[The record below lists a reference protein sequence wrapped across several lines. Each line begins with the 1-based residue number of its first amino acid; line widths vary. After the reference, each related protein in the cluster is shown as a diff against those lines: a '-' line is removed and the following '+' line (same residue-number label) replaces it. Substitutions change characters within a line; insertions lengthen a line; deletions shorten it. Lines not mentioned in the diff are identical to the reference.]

1 MRFDD
6 LYIAGAAA
14 HLEGRST
21 VAEALRDG
29 RCDERTATRTGIV
42 SVAVSTG
49 ASAPELAVGAAR
61 QVLERTGTHPTDI
74 DLLLHATV
82 QHQGHDLWAPAS
94 YIQRYAVGNR
104 CPAIEIKQLSNG
116 GMAALELASGYLA
129 GASGRTAALLTT
141 GDVFCEPGFD
151 RWRSDPGTV
160 YGDAG
165 TALVLGR
172 SRTGFARLRSL
183 VTVSDA
189 DLEQMHRGR
198 DPFSRVPFEMRQPI
212 DLGLLQRT
220 FIEDTGRSYSVA
232 RITAGQ
238 DETLKRTLAEA
249 DCTLSDVS
257 WFVLPNFGRG
267 RLNSTFLRRWNIPE
281 ERTTWPWGRS
291 VGHLGAGDQFAGL
304 AFLAE
309 SGRTRAGELGLLYGV
324 GAGFSWSCAV
334 VEFTGAA
341 PEAESAG
348 APSYG

>member
-6 LYIAGAAA
+6 LYIAGAAV
-14 HLEGRST
+14 HLEDRDT
-21 VAEALRDG
+21 VEEALRDG
-29 RCDERTATRTGIV
+29 RCDERTAIRSGIA
-42 SVAVSTG
+42 SVAVSAG

-61 QVLERTGTHPTDI
+61 QVLERTDTHPTDI
-74 DLLLHATV
+74 DLVLHATV

-116 GMAALELASGYLA
+116 GMAALELASGYLV
-129 GASGRTAALLTT
+129 GARGRTAALLTT
-141 GDVFCEPGFD
+141 GDVFGKPGFD

-172 SRTGFARLRSL
+172 GHPGFARLCSL

-198 DPFSRVPFEMRQPI
+198 DPFSSAPFAVRQPI
-212 DLGLLQRT
+212 DLGLLQRA

-238 DETLKRTLAEA
+238 DEALKRALAEA
-249 DCTLSDVS
+249 DRTLADIS

-267 RLNSTFLRRWNIPE
+267 RLNSAFLRRWSIPE
-281 ERTTWPWGRS
+281 ERTTWQWGRS

-309 SGRTRAGELGLLYGV
+309 SGRARAGEPGLLFGV
-324 GAGFSWSCAV
+324 GAGFTWSCAV
-334 VEFTGAA
+334 VEFTGT
-341 PEAESAG
+341 PPGGAG
-348 APSYG
+348 A

>member
-6 LYIAGAAA
+6 LYIAGAAV
-14 HLEGRST
+14 HLEGRTT
-21 VAEALRDG
+21 VAQALRDG
-29 RCDERTATRTGIV
+29 RCDERTAARSGIA

-61 QVLERTGTHPTDI
+61 QVLERTDTHPTDI
-74 DLLLHATV
+74 DLVLHATV

-94 YIQRYAVGNR
+94 YIQRYALGNR
-104 CPAIEIKQLSNG
+104 CPAIEIRQLSNG
-116 GMAALELASGYLA
+116 GMAALELASGYLT
-129 GASGRTAALLTT
+129 GAPGRTAGLLTT
-141 GDVFCEPGFD
+141 GDVFGAPGFD

-172 SRTGFARLRSL
+172 GRTGFARLRSL
-183 VTVSDA
+183 VTVSEA

-198 DPFSRVPFEMRQPI
+198 DPFSPVPFAVRQPI
-212 DLGLLQRT
+212 DLGLLQRA

-238 DETLKRTLAEA
+238 DETLKRALAEA
-249 DCTLSDVS
+249 DCTLADLS

-267 RLNSTFLRRWNIPE
+267 RLNSTFLRRWSIPE
-281 ERTTWPWGRS
+281 ERTTWRWGRS

-309 SGRTRAGELGLLYGV
+309 SGRVRAGELGLLFGV
-324 GAGFSWSCAV
+324 GAGFTWSCAI
-334 VEFTGAA
+334 VEFTGAG
-341 PEAESAG
+341 AG
-348 APSYG
+348 AGGPESG

>member
-6 LYIAGAAA
+6 LYIAGAAVR
-14 HLEGRST
+14 LEGRSS
-21 VAEALRDG
+21 VEEALRDG
-29 RCDERTATRTGIV
+29 LCDERAASRSGIV
-42 SVAVSTG
+42 SVAVSAS

-61 QVLERTGTHPTDI
+61 EVLERTATPCTDV
-74 DLLLHATV
+74 DLVLHATV

-94 YIQRYAVGNR
+94 YIQRYALGNR

-116 GMAALELASGYLA
+116 GMAALELASGYLL
-129 GASGRTAALLTT
+129 GTPGRTAALLTT
-141 GDVFCEPGFD
+141 GDVFGGPGFD

-172 SRTGFARLRSL
+172 GHTGLARLRSL

-198 DPFSRVPFEMRQPI
+198 DPFSRVPFAVRRPI

-238 DETLKRTLAEA
+238 DETLKRALAEA
-249 DCTLSDVS
+249 DCTLADIA
-257 WFVLPNFGRG
+257 WFVLPHFGRG

-281 ERTTWPWGRS
+281 ERTTWRWGRS

-309 SGRTRAGELGLLYGV
+309 SGLPRAGALGLLFGV
-324 GAGFSWSCAV
+324 GAGFTWSCAV
-334 VEFTGAA
+334 VEFTGAG
-341 PEAESAG
+341 PRTAG
-348 APSYG
+348 V

>member
-1 MRFDD
+1 MRFED
-6 LYIAGAAA
+6 LHIAGAAL
-14 HLEGRST
+14 HVEDTCS
-21 VAEALRDG
+21 VDQALREG
-29 RCDERTATRTGIV
+29 LCDERTAARSAV
-42 SVAVSTG
+42 ESVAVSAG
-49 ASAPELAVGAAR
+49 GSAPELAVTAGR
-61 QVLERTGTHPTDI
+61 QVLERTGTPATDI

-82 QHQGHDLWAPAS
+82 QYQGHDLWAPAS

-104 CPAIEIKQLSNG
+104 CPAVEIKQLSNG
-116 GMAALELASGYLA
+116 GMAALELAAGYLS
-129 GASGRTAALLTT
+129 GAPGRKGALLTT
-141 GDVFCEPGFD
+141 GDVFGEPGFA

-165 TALVLGR
+165 TALVLTRG
-172 SRTGFARLRSL
+172 RTGLARLRSL

-198 DPFSRVPFEMRQPI
+198 DLFSRVPFALRQPL
-212 DLGLLQRT
+212 DLGLLQQT

-249 DCTLSDVS
+249 DCTLTDIA
-257 WFVLPNFGRG
+257 WFVLPNFGYG
-267 RLNSTFLRRWNIPE
+267 RLNSTFLRRWSIPE

-309 SGRTRAGELGLLYGV
+309 SGRVEPGELCLLFGI
-324 GAGFSWSCAV
+324 GAGFTWSCAV
-334 VEFTGAA
+334 LEWEG
-341 PEAESAG
+341 
-348 APSYG
+348 

>member
-6 LYIAGAAA
+6 LYIAGAAV

-21 VAEALRDG
+21 MAEALRDG
-29 RCDERTATRTGIV
+29 RCDERTATRSGIA

-49 ASAPELAVGAAR
+49 TSAPELAVGAAR
-61 QVLERTGTHPTDI
+61 HVLERTDTHPADI
-74 DLLLHATV
+74 DLVLHATV

-94 YIQRYAVGNR
+94 YIQRCAVGNR

-116 GMAALELASGYLA
+116 GMAALELASGYLV
-129 GASGRTAALLTT
+129 GAPGRTAALLTT
-141 GDVFCEPGFD
+141 GDVFGEPGFD

-165 TALVLGR
+165 TALLLNRGH
-172 SRTGFARLRSL
+172 TGFARLRSL

-198 DPFSRVPFEMRQPI
+198 DPFSPVPFAVRQPI
-212 DLGLLQRT
+212 DLGLLQRA

-238 DETLKRTLAEA
+238 DETLKRALAEA
-249 DCTLSDVS
+249 DRTLADIS

-267 RLNSTFLRRWNIPE
+267 RLGSTFLRRWSIPE
-281 ERTTWPWGRS
+281 ERTTWQWGRS

-304 AFLAE
+304 AFLTGA
-309 SGRTRAGELGLLYGV
+309 GRARAGESGLLFGV
-324 GAGFSWSCAV
+324 GAGFTWSCAV
-334 VEFTGAA
+334 VEFTGTGSWAT
-341 PEAESAG
+341 G
-348 APSYG
+348 A